1 MDAIYDIFERRPA
14 GAMWAENFVGLHG
27 ITDRLN
33 HLYSQRSGKYFVYNV
48 HHAKLV
54 GEFPRDTNTGLPAAA
69 AAPVERAA
77 PSHPGEV
84 SGRINHGS
92 RTTTNHERSRKTSS
106 EKAGVS
112 ASF

>member
-14 GAMWAENFVGLHG
+14 GAMWVESFVGLHG

-48 HHAKLV
+48 HHAKIV

-69 AAPVERAA
+69 PAPVERAA

-84 SGRINHGS
+84 SGTNGNGGDSAATQRCKL
-92 RTTTNHERSRKTSS
+92 RTDLV
-106 EKAGVS
+106 G
-112 ASF
+112 